1 MNDPVPPPSVLLQG
15 EQELH
20 VFLAQGTLKIGTC
33 EHCVVHE
40 PGRPARAWNA
50 NGDAE
55 LDFDRDALL
64 AALARL
70 GVQTTVLEE
79 YVCP

>member
-1 MNDPVPPPSVLLQG
+1 MIDPVTPPSVLQPR

-20 VFLAQGTLKIGTC
+20 VLLERGTLKIGTC
-33 EHCVVHE
+33 EHCVVRE

-64 AALARL
+64 AALTRL
-70 GVQTTVLEE
+70 GVETTIVEE

>member
-1 MNDPVPPPSVLLQG
+1 MSDPVSPPSVLQQG
-15 EQELH
+15 AEELH
-20 VFLAQGTLKIGTC
+20 VLLEQGTLKIGTC
-33 EHCVVHE
+33 EHCVVRE

-55 LDFDRDALL
+55 LDFNRDALL
-64 AALARL
+64 EALAHL
-70 GVQTTVLEE
+70 GVRTTIIEE